1 MEAGKI
7 KIGVSKCLLGEKV
20 RYDGGHKH
28 DRYITDTLGNFFEWV
43 GYCPEADSGLSIP
56 RPAMRLVGT
65 VEQHRLQTIN
75 TGEDKTDILERWIEE
90 IIPQIREEN
99 LCGYIFKA
107 KSPSSGMERVKIYG
121 ESGEITGTGS
131 GLFAARFRR
140 EFPLLPVIDEGR
152 LHDVGLRENFLEHV
166 FVYARWQNLQREGVT
181 VAGLQLFQQK
191 HKYVLL
197 SHSPEILKNLG
208 KMVAEV
214 DKHSLDIVCR
224 EYLLQ
229 LTAAMREQATIKKH
243 RNVLEHIVGYFKDDL
258 TRDEKSELGEIIEKY
273 YNRLTPL
280 IVPVTLLAHYVRKYH
295 KDYLADQYYI
305 NALPA
310 ELMLRNYI

>member
-1 MEAGKI
+1 METEKI

-20 RYDGGHKH
+20 RYDGQHKH
-28 DRYITDTLGNFFEWV
+28 DRYITGTLGNFFEWV

-65 VEQHRLQTIN
+65 VEQHRLRTVN
-75 TGEDKTDILERWIEE
+75 SGEDKTDILMNWVER

-107 KSPSSGMERVKIYG
+107 KSPSSGMERVKIYT
-121 ESGEITGTGS
+121 ETGEIAGTGS
-131 GLFAARFRR
+131 GLFAERFMR

-166 FVYARWQNLQREGVT
+166 FVYARWQRLRQEGVT
-181 VAGLQLFQQK
+181 VAGLQLFHQK
-191 HKYVLL
+191 HKYMLM
-197 SHSPEILKNLG
+197 SHSPAILKSLG
-208 KMVAEV
+208 KMVAAA
-214 DKHSLDIVCR
+214 DKHSLEVVSG

-229 LTAAMREQATIKKH
+229 LTAAMREQATVKKH
-243 RNVLEHIVGYFKDDL
+243 RNVLEHIVGYFKDEL
-258 TRDEKSELGEIIEKY
+258 TKDEKSELLDLIEKY
-273 YNRLTPL
+273 YDKLVPL
-280 IVPVTLLAHYVRKYH
+280 IVPVTMLAHYVRKYR

-310 ELMLRNYI
+310 ELMLRNYV